1 MYLFLD
7 DSKKSK
13 QVRLV
18 DTVTR
23 IFGESTK
30 DKVSIIAANFFGIP
44 EALASWVRQERIFLK
59 RQQSVLCRIWNND
72 VWVHSKRYYDVGV
85 NIVLGCRQTVRH
97 RTLTPA
103 LSGSIPL
110 IPV

>member
-18 DTVTR
+18 DTVSR
-23 IFGESTK
+23 IFGESSK

-44 EALASWVRQERIFLK
+44 EALASWVRQEWDILSFRPIVKVNLDSEWIECRK
-59 RQQSVLCRIWNND
+59 PVAPSVCGRC
-72 VWVHSKRYYDVGV
+72 GV
-85 NIVLGCRQTVRH
+85 SYEADRSRH
-97 RTLTPA
+97 PE
-103 LSGSIPL
+103 
-110 IPV
+110 